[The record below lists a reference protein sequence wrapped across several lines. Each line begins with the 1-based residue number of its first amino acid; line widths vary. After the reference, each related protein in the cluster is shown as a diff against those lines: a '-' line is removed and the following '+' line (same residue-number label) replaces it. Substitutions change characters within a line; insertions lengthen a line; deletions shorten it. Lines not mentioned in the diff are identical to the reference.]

1 MQDDTARKLAVV
13 NPTVLS
19 PAVQERPQASD
30 RKRQQTD
37 LGGLRPVALATQGD
51 ANDKRLR

>member
-1 MQDDTARKLAVV
+1 MQDDTARKLPVV

-51 ANDKRLR
+51 AKDKRLR